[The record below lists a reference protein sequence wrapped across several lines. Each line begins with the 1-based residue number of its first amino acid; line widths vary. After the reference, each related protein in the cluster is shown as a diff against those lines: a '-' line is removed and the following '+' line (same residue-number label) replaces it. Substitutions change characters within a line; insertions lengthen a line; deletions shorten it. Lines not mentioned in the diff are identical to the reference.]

1 MLLGVKPDVQ
11 FTTTAILKAL
21 EEERLGGAALDV
33 FVSEK
38 VPLEDHV
45 ISLCR

>member
-1 MLLGVKPDVQ
+1 MAIFLVPAALLS
-11 FTTTAILKAL
+11 AL
-21 EEERLGGAALDV
+21 QEQRLGGAALDV
-33 FVSEK
+33 FGSEK